1 MIKRRRFTAEFKAQ
15 VVLEMLTEQKSA
27 AQASREYGIKDSV
40 LSRWKQE
47 FIERS
52 PMLFEQGRD
61 QQDDREER
69 IAELERMVGRL
80 ATELEMVRAQRGL
93 CGPACGCRAA
103 GERVPF
109 AAHGACSHTTA
120 QASRARGVRARAR

>member
-1 MIKRRRFTAEFKAQ
+1 MRRRRKFTPEYKAR
-15 VVLEMLTEQKSA
+15 VVLEMITDQKSA

-52 PMLFEQGRD
+52 PQLFERGLAK
-61 QQDDREER
+61 DDREQR

-80 ATELEMVRAQRGL
+80 AMELEMSKKVSSLLNSDQKKSG
-93 CGPACGCRAA
+93 
-103 GERVPF
+103 
-109 AAHGACSHTTA
+109 SW
-120 QASRARGVRARAR
+120 

>member
-1 MIKRRRFTAEFKAQ
+1 MVKRRQFTPEFKAK
-15 VVLEMLTEQKSA
+15 VVLEMLSEDKSP

-52 PMLFEQGRD
+52 PLLFEPGQAKDERD
-61 QQDDREER
+61 ER

-80 ATELEMVRAQRGL
+80 TLELDMAKKVSKAL
-93 CGPACGCRAA
+93 
-103 GERVPF
+103 
-109 AAHGACSHTTA
+109 S
-120 QASRARGVRARAR
+120 

>member
-1 MIKRRRFTAEFKAQ
+1 MTQRRKFTPEFKSQ

-27 AQASREYGIKDSV
+27 GQVSREYGIKDSV

-52 PMLFEQGRD
+52 PQLFEQGTASDDRD
-61 QQDDREER
+61 QR

-80 ATELEMVRAQRGL
+80 AMELEMAKKV
-93 CGPACGCRAA
+93 
-103 GERVPF
+103 
-109 AAHGACSHTTA
+109 
-120 QASRARGVRARAR
+120 SRFLNSG

>member
-1 MIKRRRFTAEFKAQ
+1 MNTQRRKFTAEFKAR

-27 AQASREYGIKDSV
+27 SQASREYGIKDSV

-52 PMLFEQGRD
+52 PKLFEQG
-61 QQDDREER
+61 QVGQDEREQR

-80 ATELEMVRAQRGL
+80 AMELELAKKV
-93 CGPACGCRAA
+93 
-103 GERVPF
+103 
-109 AAHGACSHTTA
+109 
-120 QASRARGVRARAR
+120 SRYLSSSRDGSGSW

>member
-1 MIKRRRFTAEFKAQ
+1 MTDRRKFTPEFKAR

-52 PMLFEQGRD
+52 PQLFQQGSVSDDRD
-61 QQDDREER
+61 QH
-69 IAELERMVGRL
+69 IAELERMIGRL
-80 ATELEMVRAQRGL
+80 TLDLEMAKK
-93 CGPACGCRAA
+93 
-103 GERVPF
+103 
-109 AAHGACSHTTA
+109 
-120 QASRARGVRARAR
+120 ASRYLSSNRNGNEQR

>member
-1 MIKRRRFTAEFKAQ
+1 MVKRRRFTAEFKAQ

-52 PMLFEQGRD
+52 PTLFEQGVV
-61 QQDDREER
+61 QQDHREER

-80 ATELEMVRAQRGL
+80 ATELEMSKKV
-93 CGPACGCRAA
+93 
-103 GERVPF
+103 
-109 AAHGACSHTTA
+109 
-120 QASRARGVRARAR
+120 SRFLTSK

>member
-1 MIKRRRFTAEFKAQ
+1 MVTRRKFTAEFKAQ
-15 VVLEMLTEQKSA
+15 VVLEMLAEQKSA

-52 PMLFEQGRD
+52 PILFEEAGSGTNGQE
-61 QQDDREER
+61 QR

-80 ATELEMVRAQRGL
+80 AMELEMAKKV
-93 CGPACGCRAA
+93 
-103 GERVPF
+103 
-109 AAHGACSHTTA
+109 
-120 QASRARGVRARAR
+120 SRFLSSPSNGNGR

>member
-1 MIKRRRFTAEFKAQ
+1 MSTNRRKYTAEFKAR

-52 PMLFEQGRD
+52 PALFEQGGIV
-61 QQDDREER
+61 QDDRDQR
-69 IAELERMVGRL
+69 IAELERLVGRL
-80 ATELEMVRAQRGL
+80 ALELDLAKKV
-93 CGPACGCRAA
+93 
-103 GERVPF
+103 
-109 AAHGACSHTTA
+109 S
-120 QASRARGVRARAR
+120 SRLNSSRDGSGNW